1 MRFSLLALLALCWT
15 QSANAFD
22 LTTQNVVLSGYV
34 TSKVTSAPFDHKLIR
49 AARDDAAVFIAR
61 DGQTRGVQLES
72 ALGYLLQHSPKL
84 NASDLELAQSI
95 LVQ

>member
-1 MRFSLLALLALCWT
+1 MRFPLIVLLVLCWT

-22 LTTQNVVLSGYV
+22 MTTQNVVLSGYV

-49 AARDDAAVFIAR
+49 AAQDDAAVFVAS
-61 DGQTRGVQLES
+61 DGQIRGAQLES
-72 ALGYLLQHSPKL
+72 ALRYLRHNPPKL
-84 NASDLELAQSI
+84 NVSDLELAQII

>member
-1 MRFSLLALLALCWT
+1 MRFSSLALLALCWT
-15 QSANAFD
+15 HTANAFD

-49 AARDDAAVFIAR
+49 AAQDDAAVFIAS
-61 DGQTRGVQLES
+61 DGQTRGAQLES
-72 ALGYLLQHSPKL
+72 ALRYLRQNQPKL
-84 NASDLELAQSI
+84 SASDLELAQTI

>member
-15 QSANAFD
+15 QSAYAFD
-22 LTTQNVVLSGYV
+22 MTTQNVVLSGYV

-49 AARDDAAVFIAR
+49 AAQDDAAVFIAS
-61 DGQTRGVQLES
+61 DGQTRGAQLES
-72 ALGYLLQHSPKL
+72 ALRYLRQNTPKL
-84 NASDLELAQSI
+84 SASDLELAQTI

>member
-49 AARDDAAVFIAR
+49 AARDDAAVFIAS
-61 DGQTRGVQLES
+61 DGQTSGGQLES
-72 ALGYLLQHSPKL
+72 ALGYLREHSPKL
-84 NASDLELAQSI
+84 KASDLELAQSI

>member
-15 QSANAFD
+15 HSANAFD

-49 AARDDAAVFIAR
+49 AAQDDAAVFIAS
-61 DGQTRGVQLES
+61 DGQTRGAQLES
-72 ALGYLLQHSPKL
+72 ALRYLRQHSPKL

>member
-1 MRFSLLALLALCWT
+1 MRFSLLALLALSWT

-22 LTTQNVVLSGYV
+22 MTTQNVVLSGYV

-49 AARDDAAVFIAR
+49 AAQDDAAVFIAS
-61 DGQTRGVQLES
+61 DGQTRGAQLES
-72 ALGYLLQHSPKL
+72 ALRYLRQNTPKL
-84 NASDLELAQSI
+84 SASDLELAQII

>member
-34 TSKVTSAPFDHKLIR
+34 TSKVTSAPFDHNLIR
-49 AARDDAAVFIAR
+49 AARDDAAVFIAS

-72 ALGYLLQHSPKL
+72 ALGYLRQHSPKL

>member
-1 MRFSLLALLALCWT
+1 MRFSSLALLALCWT
-15 QSANAFD
+15 HTAHAFD

-49 AARDDAAVFIAR
+49 AAQDDAAVFIAS
-61 DGQTRGVQLES
+61 DGQTRGAQLES
-72 ALGYLLQHSPKL
+72 ALRYLRQNTPKL
-84 NASDLELAQSI
+84 SASDLELAQTI

>member
-49 AARDDAAVFIAR
+49 AARDDAAVFIAS

-72 ALGYLLQHSPKL
+72 VLGYLRQHSPKL

>member
-1 MRFSLLALLALCWT
+1 MRFSLLALLALSWT

-22 LTTQNVVLSGYV
+22 MTTQNVVLSGYV

-49 AARDDAAVFIAR
+49 AAQDDAAVFVAS
-61 DGQTRGVQLES
+61 DGQIRGAQLES
-72 ALGYLLQHSPKL
+72 ALRYLRHNPPKL
-84 NASDLELAQSI
+84 NVSDLELAQII